1 MSELPLVQH
10 RIQTLRRYMSAL
22 ECGDA
27 DTIAAVLEDAG
38 QDRGLERMILEVNA
52 VYQHEDSTIVRAAD
66 AAAAQQKLLKL
77 ADQTIGREEMQ
88 NYSLH
93 NEENP
98 AHAALHTTQADSSNN
113 TNSPTAKKLQGRKF
127 ATPVFPAK
135 MVASQKW
142 YSSRKGWIAASAAA
156 VLIAILLLP
165 GTSAL
170 ANQFLSLFTVK
181 NFQPVQVTNQ
191 DVVAL
196 SQYSAPRIDDLGN
209 VQFQASSF
217 HTHNNLTKDQAA
229 KNVKFSIVLPRQL
242 PDGVANSP
250 SFSVIEGG
258 HGVFTFSSA
267 KMHAYLVKNG
277 HGNVKIPANLD
288 GATFDVT
295 MTPGVL
301 IKYGYHGG
309 NPFLGVEL
317 PSPVIRATGSASLE
331 QLRDF
336 MLSLPGLPPSLVAQL
351 KQINFNNGTI
361 PLPVPAGIDAHS
373 VTVNGTSGVLL
384 SSNKATTVEN
394 VKGFPAG
401 SMIVW
406 QTKGIIYAFGG
417 IATSATQLVA
427 AANSI

>member
-98 AHAALHTTQADSSNN
+98 AHAALHTTQADASNN

-156 VLIAILLLP
+156 VLIAILLIP

-181 NFQPVQVTNQ
+181 NFQPVQV
-191 DVVAL
+191 
-196 SQYSAPRIDDLGN
+196 
-209 VQFQASSF
+209 
-217 HTHNNLTKDQAA
+217 
-229 KNVKFSIVLPRQL
+229 
-242 PDGVANSP
+242 
-250 SFSVIEGG
+250 
-258 HGVFTFSSA
+258 
-267 KMHAYLVKNG
+267 
-277 HGNVKIPANLD
+277 
-288 GATFDVT
+288 
-295 MTPGVL
+295 
-301 IKYGYHGG
+301 
-309 NPFLGVEL
+309 
-317 PSPVIRATGSASLE
+317 
-331 QLRDF
+331 
-336 MLSLPGLPPSLVAQL
+336 
-351 KQINFNNGTI
+351 
-361 PLPVPAGIDAHS
+361 
-373 VTVNGTSGVLL
+373 
-384 SSNKATTVEN
+384 
-394 VKGFPAG
+394 
-401 SMIVW
+401 
-406 QTKGIIYAFGG
+406 
-417 IATSATQLVA
+417 
-427 AANSI
+427 